1 MSLYKIKL
9 WKEIV
14 KNHNK
19 SKESKE
25 TKSIN
30 TDFTENNSNEYKKQ
44 INICIVMKDRIKE
57 LKEKMEQPILTDIKE
72 YMQQNKQNKY
82 DEIHKKEIMYDLE
95 YKNNIKFDFNY
106 LQYL

>member
-44 INICIVMKDRIKE
+44 INKLTKYEKSHNHRRWHNRIK
-57 LKEKMEQPILTDIKE
+57 
-72 YMQQNKQNKY
+72 YS
-82 DEIHKKEIMYDLE
+82 LE
-95 YKNNIKFDFNY
+95 AF
-106 LQYL
+106 